1 MELISQVT
9 IDDSVYLA
17 TDLIELASRKEK
29 LSDKRRKSQ
38 FSRLLNNSKTLQTTM
53 HLTDE
58 VMRISSSKASGKILR
73 NINQKVTYKGL
84 GLIDFFGL
92 KILFLIKVLP
102 PCILCRWGCRRLQL

>member
-73 NINQKVTYKGL
+73 NIRNHFSMGP
-84 GLIDFFGL
+84 
-92 KILFLIKVLP
+92 KILFGLLTLRVTT
-102 PCILCRWGCRRLQL
+102 